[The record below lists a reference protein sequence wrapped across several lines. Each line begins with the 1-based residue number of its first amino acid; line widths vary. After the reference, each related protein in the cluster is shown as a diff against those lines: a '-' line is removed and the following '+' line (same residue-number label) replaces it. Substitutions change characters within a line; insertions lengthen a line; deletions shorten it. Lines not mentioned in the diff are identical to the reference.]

1 MAEHSTA
8 DREVPSSNPGA
19 PSLFFLSC
27 NLFAARFFFALL
39 FKSTVAHF
47 FNAFSTCLCVFSLLG
62 LQYILSRATVNI
74 FRAIEFT

>member
-1 MAEHSTA
+1 
-8 DREVPSSNPGA
+8 VPPHF
-19 PSLFFLSC
+19 FFLSC